1 MDNIAGSPVEGA
13 NFFGRSAVAQDLWDT
28 LQNDDILLLGPRRI
42 GKTSAARAV
51 MTLARDSGWKAI
63 EINVAACV
71 DEKGFLDKLGA
82 ELKKAIDSLP
92 GKLWDG
98 AREKLGALGNRIKS
112 LKLGGFGGTVD
123 ISLSGPD
130 NDDWSK
136 VGNDLLT
143 LLDELDDRWLIYMD
157 ELPIMLFNIIRQ
169 DQTGGVLR
177 VRRFL
182 DWFRNDVRAL
192 AGAQKVRWL
201 ISGSVGLDT
210 LVQEHGMADTINS
223 LNHQNLPPFT
233 DPLACQLIGE
243 LARSYQIDLDD
254 SAIRSLVDG
263 VNWPQPYYLQ
273 VAFQHLRSL
282 IAASPATPPHDLIDT
297 AIEQLTQPGA
307 DNDFHHWESRL
318 DTQLSAPLATL
329 AKALLTHSAT
339 RPGGIRAESLLAAVQ
354 QRHPNASDD
363 EARAL
368 FVRLRDILLRDAARL
383 RDRGI
388 ELIAADALP
397 VVLRQKEAQ
406 RALLHFTIKTYHRAK
421 VAIGI
426 EAKTDAVFGVFIA
439 LKTAFSPAARHD
451 LVELIGHFQRQ
462 TGLFGGAFTA
472 GFGFRHVRD
481 WAGRAAKTH
490 PAAFIHAKCG
500 NRFR

>member
-1 MDNIAGSPVEGA
+1 MKNIAGVPVEGE
-13 NFFGRSAVAQDLWDT
+13 NFFGRHDIAQHLREILDH
-28 LQNDDILLLGPRRI
+28 DDILLLGPRRI
-42 GKTSAARAV
+42 GKTSLARAV
-51 MTLARDSGWKAI
+51 MAITREDGWKTI
-63 EINVAACV
+63 EIVVASCI
-71 DEKGFLDKLGA
+71 DEKGFLDKLEG

-92 GKLWDG
+92 GKLLDG
-98 AREKLGALGNRIKS
+98 MRERFGTLCKRIKS
-112 LKLGGFGGTVD
+112 LKLGGFGATAEVGLASSD
-123 ISLSGPD
+123 A
-130 NDDWSK
+130 DDWTK
-136 VGNDLLT
+136 VGNDLLA
-143 LLDELDDRWLIYMD
+143 LLAELDDHWLIYVD
-157 ELPIMLFNIIRQ
+157 ELPIMLFHIIRH
-169 DQTGGVLR
+169 DPANGVQR

-192 AGAQKVRWL
+192 ASAGKVRWL

-354 QRHPNASDD
+354 QRHPNAGDD

-368 FVRLRDILLRDAARL
+368 FVRLRDILLRDAYWLADDSSGSRHYRFALEPL
-383 RDRGI
+383 RR
-388 ELIAADALP
+388 
-397 VVLRQKEAQ
+397 
-406 RALLHFTIKTYHRAK
+406 
-421 VAIGI
+421 
-426 EAKTDAVFGVFIA
+426 
-439 LKTAFSPAARHD
+439 
-451 LVELIGHFQRQ
+451 
-462 TGLFGGAFTA
+462 
-472 GFGFRHVRD
+472 
-481 WAGRAAKTH
+481 WW
-490 PAAFIHAKCG
+490 
-500 NRFR
+500 NRRNSL